1 MSNKT
6 CEFPD
11 GTVIELHSILDVT
24 ETHSYICYYW
34 ENILQTVWVPNTFL
48 K

>member
-11 GTVIELHSILDVT
+11 GTVIQLYSILDVT
-24 ETHSYICYYW
+24 ETQTCISYYW
-34 ENILQTVWVPNTFL
+34 ESIPQTVWVPNDFL